1 MKFSIKFLLKF
12 YDEFF
17 CACVCPSVPGWGSGY
32 RILIRGLTYRKN
44 IHSLF
49 SFGRCLRLE
58 GKYRY
63 RGPAGRLDTL
73 HVLSER
79 EIFIKKT
86 IEGPSSYSYI

>member
-1 MKFSIKFLLKF
+1 MR
-12 YDEFF
+12 E
-17 CACVCPSVPGWGSGY
+17 
-32 RILIRGLTYRKN
+32 ILSFVTCSAI
-44 IHSLF
+44 LF
-49 SFGRCLRLE
+49 CLR

-79 EIFIKKT
+79 SRVESSIEKS